1 MYSQEVQDFIE
12 RHIDLIDTE
21 DWDQLLRF
29 TMTPYDEDYL
39 TDKEV
44 QELID
49 CLAEA
54 GILIK
59 GETRLRILFDII
71 KEALEIY
78 FNNETRGNVVYFINH
93 YMENTLGLSKA
104 EAVKFIHM
112 NEEDLNIMCDE
123 NGTVLRRDID

>member
-1 MYSQEVQDFIE
+1 MYSEEVQDFIQ
-12 RHIDLIDTE
+12 RHIDLIDRE
-21 DWDQLLRF
+21 DWDQLLRL
-29 TMTPYDEDYL
+29 TMGPNELDFL
-39 TDKEV
+39 NDKEV

-49 CLAEA
+49 CLADA

-71 KEALEIY
+71 KVALEVY
-78 FNNETRGNVVYFINH
+78 FDNEVKGNVVYFINH

-123 NGTVLRRDID
+123 NGTVLKRDID